1 MPVSRLNEN
10 SMKKIIYSLFITFL
24 LIIDIST
31 SAQQF
36 SSNTHGMRVNL
47 IVDASCA
54 KCQFDKNDDEC
65 LLAVE
70 INSEIYY
77 VDGTTIDDHGDAHG
91 SDGFCN
97 VVRKAHV
104 EGVIDGNKFLL
115 DKFSLLKY
123 RPKTKLYTN

>member
-1 MPVSRLNEN
+1 
-10 SMKKIIYSLFITFL
+10 MKKKYSLFIIFL

-31 SAQQF
+31 IAQQF
-36 SSNTHGMRVNL
+36 SSDTPGMRVNL

-54 KCQFDKNDDEC
+54 KCQFNKADDEC

-77 VDGTTIDDHGDAHG
+77 VDGTTIDEHGDAHG

-97 VVRKAHV
+97 VIRKAHV
-104 EGVIDGNKFLL
+104 EGVIDGNKFLFE
-115 DKFSLLKY
+115 KFSLLKY
-123 RPKTKLYTN
+123 RSKTKLYKN

>member
-1 MPVSRLNEN
+1 MN
-10 SMKKIIYSLFITFL
+10 SMKQKYSLFITFL

-31 SAQQF
+31 IAQQF
-36 SSNTHGMRVNL
+36 SSDTPGMRVNL
-47 IVDASCA
+47 IVDASCG
-54 KCQFDKNDDEC
+54 KCQFNKADDEC

-97 VVRKAHV
+97 VIRKAHV
-104 EGVIDGNKFLL
+104 EGVIDGNKFLFE
-115 DKFSLLKY
+115 KFSLLKY
-123 RPKTKLYTN
+123 RPKTKLYKN